1 VIYLGNADF
10 GPEGFRRFL
19 TMSAP
24 TSARPILFLGSCED
38 SVRRKLSQFRAV
50 NRWTIRCLYPFCQ
63 RSQGAPG

>member
-1 VIYLGNADF
+1 MIYLGNADF

-38 SVRRKLSQFRAV
+38 SVRRKLS
-50 NRWTIRCLYPFCQ
+50 
-63 RSQGAPG
+63 